1 MMGKYLSYATTLNDD
16 EIEEVKKSVLIYLRD
31 HEYITNRLLRD
42 LSGVTYDQAIYFFKQ
57 MMHQGILKR
66 EGITTNIRYIMNGQ
80 ND

>member
-1 MMGKYLSYATTLNDD
+1 MMGKYSSSATTLNTD
-16 EIEEVKKSVLIYLRD
+16 EIEEVKKSVLIYFQD
-31 HEYITNRLLRD
+31 HDYITNRLLRD

-57 MMHQGILKR
+57 MMNHGILKR